1 MEKYAIDILAGVAIM
16 LIGAGVLAIVK
27 AQLNSL
33 KFELLSIFVSRET
46 CGLVQEKSAEERE
59 SMRKDIQNHEE
70 RLNSVGAQ

>member
-46 CGLVQEKSAEERE
+46 CELVQEKSAEERE

-70 RLNSVGAQ
+70 RLNSVGAP